1 MAGRSFCSH
10 FHTDFETD
18 AYEAISA
25 EWHGLPSTPHLSL
38 CLLYNDTVL
47 NRQYVQPS
55 HQVMFISGV
64 STTGVNAGNKRVGNK
79 LFKTNITFGQRL
91 TILKKWDCGSFRPVT
106 KSVILSSMYGALYM
120 YSPMKRSQ
128 QLSDTEV
135 LLSTPFWRLGNG
147 N

>member
-1 MAGRSFCSH
+1 MAGGSFCSH

-25 EWHGLPSTPHLSL
+25 EWHGLPGTLHLSL

-64 STTGVNAGNKRVGNK
+64 STIGVNARNKRVGNK
-79 LFKTNITFGQRL
+79 LFKTNIIFGQRL
-91 TILKKWDCGSFRPVT
+91 TTLKKWHCGSFRPVT
-106 KSVILSSMYGALYM
+106 RNVILSSVYGALYM
-120 YSPMKRSQ
+120 YSPMKHSQ
-128 QLSDTEV
+128 QVSDI
-135 LLSTPFWRLGNG
+135 
-147 N
+147 